1 MGKSLRRIGLDELPQ
16 LVNVLKGDI
25 SLVGSRPALPYQIEK
40 YNNF

>member
-1 MGKSLRRIGLDELPQ
+1 MGKSLRRIGLDKLSQ

-25 SLVGSRPALPYQIEK
+25 SLVGSRLALPYQIEK